1 MLSHLTSCKVIFS
14 FISNNIQS
22 TEEKNLFNQAME
34 NIRLSPIVA
43 ISEEVNKKSAETG
56 KEFIL
61 FQRGEMG
68 FSTPQYIVNAMLE
81 ALNQGLTKYPISGGH
96 IKLKN
101 AILNKLAEFNNV
113 HGLDAGNI
121 VVTHG
126 GQEGLQLVFKLFEG
140 KKAVGF
146 APVWSCVLEN
156 FVPYASTNFIQIPM
170 ASDFSINYD
179 LLEKEIKDAAFLY
192 LNTPHNPTGKVFS
205 KEEIASITEICKKY
219 NVYILSD
226 EAYERITFDGKTHFS
241 PMQLDYENIISVY
254 TFSKTYAMTGWRLGY
269 VVCRNKKIT
278 ELIKLGDYTQTA
290 GVPTFTQFAGAE
302 AITNNQAEE
311 ESVGDFLKE
320 FSIRRNALYDGL
332 SSIDGI
338 GMPLK
343 PEGAFYVFPDFSEFV
358 PKSLTPEE
366 SKLFIYH
373 KLIDEGVATVYG
385 SCFGKYFQNN
395 LRLSYSTTNLKQIEE
410 GIERISKALKK

>member
-1 MLSHLTSCKVIFS
+1 
-14 FISNNIQS
+14 
-22 TEEKNLFNQAME
+22 ME

-43 ISEEVNKKSAETG
+43 ISEDVNKKSVETG
-56 KEFIL
+56 KDFIL

-68 FSTPQYIVNAMLE
+68 FSTPKYIVDAMME
-81 ALNQGLTKYPISGGH
+81 ALNQGLTKYPVSGGH

-101 AILNKLAEFNNV
+101 AILKKLDQFNNV
-113 HGLDAGNI
+113 RGLDTSNI

-140 KKAVGF
+140 QKAVGF

-156 FVPYASTNFIQIPM
+156 FVPYANTNFVQIPM
-170 ASDFSINYD
+170 ASNFSINYD
-179 LLEKEIKDAAFLY
+179 MLEKEIKDAAFLY

-205 KEEIASITEICKKY
+205 EEEILNIIEICKRH
-219 NVYILSD
+219 NTFILSD
-226 EAYERITFDGKTHFS
+226 EAYERITFGGKKHFS
-241 PMQLDYENIISVY
+241 PMQFDYENIIAVY

-269 VVCRNKKIT
+269 LVSRNKKIT

-302 AITNNQAEE
+302 AIINSEAEE
-311 ESVGDFLKE
+311 KSVGDFLKE
-320 FSIRRNALYDGL
+320 FYLRRNELYDGL
-332 SSIDGI
+332 SSIAGI
-338 GMPLK
+338 RMPLK
-343 PEGAFYVFPDFSEFV
+343 PEGAFYVFPDFTEFV

-366 SKLFIYH
+366 SKLFIYR
-373 KLIDEGVATVYG
+373 KLINEGVATVYG

-395 LRLSYSTTNLKQIEE
+395 LRLSYSTTNLEQIEE
-410 GIERISKALKK
+410 GINRISKALKK